1 MKPYLHK
8 YNTGIGKRKKAIA
21 RVCLVPG
28 SGNLIINKK
37 WGLLYFQNNH
47 DYLFDLW
54 EIFKVIV
61 STPDVDI
68 VVFVKGGGLAGQA
81 EAIELG
87 LIRIICIYSK
97 YWSSIFKRY
106 G

>member
-37 WGLLYFQNNH
+37 GVI
-47 DYLFDLW
+47 
-54 EIFKVIV
+54 IF
-61 STPDVDI
+61 
-68 VVFVKGGGLAGQA
+68 
-81 EAIELG
+81 
-87 LIRIICIYSK
+87 SK
-97 YWSSIFKRY
+97 
-106 G
+106 